1 MEINYDLIIKYL
13 VRNTNTN
20 TNPNTN
26 TNNKMHTHLNKTEKT
41 DKSNNFLTQKNI
53 FNYSPSFP
61 DKFKNIL
68 TDKYYRYGITSYDN
82 ENNNISFW
90 SSILTLIDK
99 TFIIPYNTDE
109 HELINQ
115 FKIQLIEK
123 YAKSKLSSFLKSL
136 DKNDFRERFK
146 LEPDI
151 NVLQYIVDILD
162 INMLILDFESNDI
175 FSVYHKDIMN
185 PLKQTLM
192 FAKYKNFWEPIML
205 LKVKGNIQ
213 RLFDVNDSTI
223 KKILYNDST
232 IKYYEGDKIKKDFI
246 VFDNMDDIIKLEKTK
261 LKIQEPE
268 LVPVVVTKVAEV
280 EEFNDENQSDSG
292 SSVLTDSDQ
301 NMFVENDELEE
312 IQEMKKL
319 NKTKMNKMK
328 LAELLELSNK
338 LNLPITKKN
347 PTKAILID
355 SILNKITTL

>member
-1 MEINYDLIIKYL
+1 MEINYDLIIKFL
-13 VRNTNTN
+13 VKNTN

-26 TNNKMHTHLNKTEKT
+26 SNNKMHTHFNKTDKI

-53 FNYSPSFP
+53 FNYSSTFP

-68 TDKYYRYGITSYDN
+68 TDKYYRYGITAYDN

-109 HELINQ
+109 MELINQ

-151 NVLQYIVDILD
+151 YILQYIVDILD
-162 INMLILDFESNDI
+162 INILILDFESNDI

-192 FAKYKNFWEPIML
+192 FAKYKNFWEPVML
-205 LKVKGNIQ
+205 LKAKGNIQ
-213 RLFDVNDSTI
+213 RLFDINESTI
-223 KKILYNDST
+223 KKILYNDDT
-232 IKYYEGDKIKKDFI
+232 IKYYEGIKIKKDFI
-246 VFDNMDDIIKLEKTK
+246 VFDNMDDIIKMEKIK
-261 LKIQEPE
+261 LKIPEPE
-268 LVPVVVTKVAEV
+268 PVTKI
-280 EEFNDENQSDSG
+280 EEFSEEVQSESVSG

-301 NMFVENDELEE
+301 DMFVENDELEE